1 MLTDMELAYQIIYS
15 KRKNLGITVERDR
28 SVVVRAPLGLPEEKI
43 ALVVESKKRWLYE
56 KINHIQKY
64 TDKHDSSAKELV
76 SGESMPYL
84 GRNYRLQ
91 VFTAD
96 RESIEFKQKFI
107 IHKAVSTNADQLFK
121 AWYTHKAKQKISPR
135 VALCAKTLGLKYNE
149 VKIADVKYR
158 WGSCTPNDNLIF
170 NWRLIKA
177 PMFVIDYIIV
187 HELAHLI
194 ESNHTPYFWRIVKT
208 NAPNYQKAK
217 DWLRLHGEILEQEFS
232 R

>member
-1 MLTDMELAYQIIYS
+1 MELAYQIIYS

-28 SVVVRAPLGLPEEKI
+28 SVVVRAPFGLPEEKI

-121 AWYTHKAKQKISPR
+121 AWYKNKAKQKISPR
-135 VALCAKTLGLKYNE
+135 VALCANSLGLEYSE
-149 VKIADVKYR
+149 VKIADMKYR
-158 WGSCTPNDNLIF
+158 WGSCTPQNNIIF
-170 NWRLIKA
+170 NWRIIKS
-177 PMFVIDYIIV
+177 PIFVLEYLVV
-187 HELAHLI
+187 HELVHLI
-194 ESNHTPYFWRIVKT
+194 ESNHTPEFWNILSIQI
-208 NAPNYQKAK
+208 PSYEKAK
-217 DWLRLHGEILEQEFS
+217 KWLKENGYLLEIDF
-232 R
+232 